1 MTVCDRLQHVCKLVH
16 DMSVIDGVT
25 SSTLIQLF
33 VASLFKIEEYC
44 YISFSCAFVL
54 FAGRRDPSHLLATHY
69 GSGLLDMY
77 VRNGKH
83 H

>member
-1 MTVCDRLQHVCKLVH
+1 
-16 DMSVIDGVT
+16 MSVIDGVT
-25 SSTLIQLF
+25 SSTLIQMF
-33 VASLFKIEEYC
+33 VASLFKNEEYC

-77 VRNGKH
+77 VRNGKQH
-83 H
+83 